1 MPFTAGHP
9 AAVLPLVRSGL
20 PGSALVIGT
29 VTPDLPMMLPI
40 PEVVHFAHT
49 PLGLGTVDLALGT
62 IVFLLWQVF
71 FAPAVRAIAP
81 RALAARLPADV
92 PRGLAFHVADRGRAA
107 RVLVAVLIGAAT
119 HLIWDGVTHD
129 WMWGPQYVPWLAA
142 RHGSLLGW
150 EWVQRFSDVAGTA
163 IVVGWLIAWWRR
175 TPERADVGVL
185 PLGIRCAAWSL
196 ILCPAVAGFAY
207 WLLADSLFA
216 AFARGAGPGVV
227 GLVVVTATWWT
238 RARRG
243 SDMDRGS
250 AEGLSAGA

>member
-1 MPFTAGHP
+1 MPFTGGHP

-20 PGSALVIGT
+20 PASALVIGT

-40 PEVVHFAHT
+40 PEVVHFGHT
-49 PLGLGTVDLALGT
+49 PLGLVTLDLLLGT
-62 IVFLLWQVF
+62 IVFVLWQVYF
-71 FAPAVRAIAP
+71 GPAVLAIAP
-81 RALAARLPADV
+81 RTVAARLPEDV
-92 PRGLAFHVADRGRAA
+92 PRGIAFHLSSGSRAG
-107 RVLVAVLIGAAT
+107 RVLAAVLIGAAT

-150 EWVQRFSDVAGTA
+150 EWVQRFSDVAATG

-175 TPERADVGVL
+175 TPERAEVSVL
-185 PLGIRCAAWSL
+185 PLRIRVAAWSL
-196 ILCPAVAGFAY
+196 IVCPAAVGFLY

-227 GLVVVTATWWT
+227 GLVVVTAVWWT
-238 RARRG
+238 RTRQPSAR
-243 SDMDRGS
+243 
-250 AEGLSAGA
+250 